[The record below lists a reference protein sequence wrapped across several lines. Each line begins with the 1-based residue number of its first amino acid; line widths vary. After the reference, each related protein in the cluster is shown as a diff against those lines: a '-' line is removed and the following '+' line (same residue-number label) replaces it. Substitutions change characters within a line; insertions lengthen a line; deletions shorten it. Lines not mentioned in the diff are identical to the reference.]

1 MKITENIE
9 LLNCDCMEYMRTLPD
24 RAFDLAGG
32 GPPYGGGNDVELNG
46 RGKVGRRFE
55 RYKSTTLSVVGS
67 RGTITP
73 PTQTTEKRRTEYRGT
88 PLRRKNTSR
97 NCSGYHEIRL
107 YGERTTSR
115 CHRQD
120 ASLCGVNSQFQRASQ
135 WRWQNTHGLHSRRTQ
150 RFTSVCLKA
159 LRKTGVSTRHRS
171 QFRCML
177 GCLTTMPRTVT
188 RYSTR
193 TLEVVQSVLRAT
205 IWVSA

>member
-1 MKITENIE
+1 MRITDNIE

-24 RAFDLAGG
+24 NAFDLAICD
-32 GPPYGGGNDVELNG
+32 PPYGGGNDGEING
-46 RGKVGRRFE
+46 GGQIRGKVREVQVNHAFGGRFE
-55 RYKSTTLSVVGS
+55 RYNY
-67 RGTITP
+67 P
-73 PTQTTEKRRTEYRGT
+73 PTTEKRKTEYRGT
-88 PLRRKNTSR
+88 SHRQRTTSR
-97 NCSGYHEIRL
+97 SCSGCQGIRL

-115 CHRQD
+115 CHRQG
-120 ASLCGVNSQFQRASQ
+120 ASWCGENSPFPRDSQ

-150 RFTSVCLKA
+150 RFTSVCRKA

-177 GCLTTMPRTVT
+177 GCSTTMPRTAT

-193 TLEVVQSVLRAT
+193 TLEVVPSVLRAT

>member
-24 RAFDLAGG
+24 NAFDLAICD
-32 GPPYGGGNDVELNG
+32 PPYGSGNDVELNG
-46 RGKVGRRFE
+46 GGRFGGRFD
-55 RYKSTTLSVVGS
+55 RYKSTTLSVADLK
-67 RGTITP
+67 GTITP
-73 PTQTTEKRRTEYRGT
+73 PTTEKRKTEYCGT
-88 PLRRKNTSR
+88 SHRQKITSR
-97 NCSGYHEIRL
+97 SCSGYHEIRL

-115 CHRQD
+115 CPRQD
-120 ASLCGVNSQFQRASQ
+120 ASLCGVNSPFPRASQ

-177 GCLTTMPRTVT
+177 GCLTTMPRTAT

-193 TLEVVQSVLRAT
+193 TLEVVPSALHAT
-205 IWVSA
+205 IWVSV